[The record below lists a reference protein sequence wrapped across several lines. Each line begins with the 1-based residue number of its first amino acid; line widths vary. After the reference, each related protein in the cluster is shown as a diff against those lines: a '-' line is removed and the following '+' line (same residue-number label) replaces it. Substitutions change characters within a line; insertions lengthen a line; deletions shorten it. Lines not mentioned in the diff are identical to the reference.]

1 MREIVV
7 PSRLRIAIALL
18 RRCGY
23 ANPQVNEYLMQS
35 KNDAGSVPDASD
47 FLIKRGVLS
56 TMLCEAD
63 LEIADNTLS
72 RSEQS
77 DIKAIEISDPRYP
90 SILRSIRQAPTVLFV
105 RGSLDVLDRLPGLAV
120 VGSRQATPNGREIAR
135 RLSMHFADAG
145 WPIVSGLALGIDAA
159 AHEGALQASHG
170 LTIAVL
176 AHGLHKASPKA
187 NALLADRILDAGGA
201 WVSEY
206 PPGKEPRKEHF
217 VPRNRIQAGLSAG
230 SVIVEGG
237 RHSGSMT
244 QAQFCIEQGRRLFA
258 VVSAERSNPLGLYS
272 NGPTEL
278 VDSGKAIAIKGSAD
292 YPIVM
297 RELVQSKT
305 RLMADGTA
313 ALAFGD
319 SRRSA

>member
-7 PSRLRIAIALL
+7 SDRLRLAIALL

-23 ANPQVNEYLMQS
+23 ANPDVNAYLLQS
-35 KNDAGSVPDASD
+35 ANEAQSAQIVSAA
-47 FLIKRGVLS
+47 LLELGVLS
-56 TMLCEAD
+56 SELSEAD
-63 LEIADNTLS
+63 LEIADNTL
-72 RSEQS
+72 RRCEQS
-77 DIKAIEISDPRYP
+77 DIQALEISDARYP
-90 SILRSIRQAPTVLFV
+90 PMLRSIPKAPTILFV
-105 RGSLDVLDRLPGLAV
+105 RGPLSALERLPGLAV
-120 VGSRQATPNGREIAR
+120 VGSRQATANGTEIAR
-135 RLSMHFADAG
+135 RLSMHFAEAG

-159 AHEGALQASHG
+159 AHGGALQAKG

-176 AHGLHKASPKA
+176 AHGLHKASPKT
-187 NALLADRILDAGGA
+187 NAPLADRILEAGGA

-230 SVIVEGG
+230 SIIVEGG

-258 VVSAERSNPLGLYS
+258 VVPGERANPLGLYA
-272 NGPTEL
+272 NGPIEL
-278 VDSGKAIAIKGSAD
+278 VESGRAVAIKSSAD
-292 YPIVM
+292 YPNVM

-305 RLMADGTA
+305 RLMNSNATLFEFDGA
-313 ALAFGD
+313 
-319 SRRSA
+319 RRSA

>member
-7 PSRLRIAIALL
+7 PSRLRMAIALL

-23 ANPQVNEYLMQS
+23 ANPRVNEYLLES
-35 KNDAGSVPDASD
+35 KDDAGSIQDANQV
-47 FLIKRGVLS
+47 LMERGVLS
-56 TMLCEAD
+56 TALDETD
-63 LEIADNTLS
+63 LEIADNTLR
-72 RSEQS
+72 RSEQV
-77 DIKAIEISDPRYP
+77 DTQALEISDARYP
-90 SILRSIRQAPTVLFV
+90 SILRSIPQAPTVLFV
-105 RGSLDVLDRLPGLAV
+105 RGALSILDRLPGLAV
-120 VGSRQATPNGREIAR
+120 VGSRQATANGREIAR
-135 RLSMHFADAG
+135 RLSMHFAEAG

-159 AHEGALQASHG
+159 AHEGALQASQG

-187 NALLADRILDAGGA
+187 NALLADRILEAGGA

-258 VVSAERSNPLGLYS
+258 VVPAERSNPLGLYS

-278 VDSGKAIAIKGSAD
+278 VDAGKAFAIKSSAD
-292 YPIVM
+292 YPSVM
-297 RELVQSKT
+297 RELLQSKT
-305 RLMADGTA
+305 RL
-313 ALAFGD
+313 LANATPELPLG
-319 SRRSA
+319 SARRSA